1 MTYHDHFPRLSEVTA
16 GLKHELIAAI
26 SPNISLYPVDV
37 QQEYAAY
44 VEYMKEYEA
53 WSDSLSTPNFLQ
65 DY

>member
-1 MTYHDHFPRLSEVTA
+1 MTYHDHFPGLSAVTA
-16 GLKHELIAAI
+16 GLNPALVQAI
-26 SPNISLYPVDV
+26 GRHIDLYPVDV